1 MIKRRGR
8 PETQPGAITPAPAE
22 CSVVSMFLWPQM
34 TWAICGGRPLMIASV
49 TKSCE
54 VMRREHE
61 RVAGTA
67 PRNQA
72 FAQLRPKHEDL
83 SS

>member
-34 TWAICGGRPLMIASV
+34 TWAICGGRPLMMASV

-54 VMRREHE
+54 VMR
-61 RVAGTA
+61 
-67 PRNQA
+67 
-72 FAQLRPKHEDL
+72 
-83 SS
+83 